1 MKGTYELH
9 ETVYYNENGQKD
21 GDYSSIFI
29 FGLPHVL
36 GHYKNDQ
43 KDGRWITIA
52 ESGDTLMIETYVN
65 GREEGL
71 HVSFDRKTG
80 TRKREF
86 YMKNDRKDGLYREY
100 DPENGELIYE
110 ATYQYGRINGK

>member
-71 HVSFDRKTG
+71 HVSFDRKPVPVSVNST
-80 TRKREF
+80 
-86 YMKNDRKDGLYREY
+86 
-100 DPENGELIYE
+100 
-110 ATYQYGRINGK
+110 

>member
-1 MKGTYELH
+1 MTLDGTLRMDHTYKDGKQVGKQFTFMKGTYELH

-52 ESGDTLMIETYVN
+52 ESGDTLMIEPM
-65 GREEGL
+65 
-71 HVSFDRKTG
+71 S
-80 TRKREF
+80 
-86 YMKNDRKDGLYREY
+86 M
-100 DPENGELIYE
+100 
-110 ATYQYGRINGK
+110 AGKKACMFR